1 MVLEC
6 LDFPAVVAR
15 QKAAERKRLRR
26 EDDDG
31 ADDEGTNDETGLK
44 NEAGQRTLR
53 SDWSGFE
60 VWLTSGRE
68 PPGKATE
75 PRAPQNLRPGQSM
88 ANARF

>member
-31 ADDEGTNDETGLK
+31 ADDEGTNDEIDLK
-44 NEAGQRTLR
+44 N
-53 SDWSGFE
+53 
-60 VWLTSGRE
+60 WLQC
-68 PPGKATE
+68 A
-75 PRAPQNLRPGQSM
+75 
-88 ANARF
+88 